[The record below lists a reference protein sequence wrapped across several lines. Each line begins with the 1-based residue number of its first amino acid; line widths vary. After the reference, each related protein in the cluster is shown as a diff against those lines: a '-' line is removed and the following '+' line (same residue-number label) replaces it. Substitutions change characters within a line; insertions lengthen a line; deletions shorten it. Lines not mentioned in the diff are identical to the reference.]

1 MGIESSKSAN
11 SEVDSDEL
19 EGHYGYRIMKLLE
32 NGSGMRAG
40 LRAYEDFIVAV
51 DDLIVEEEEE
61 RIMEYLEEKTGH
73 QVKLVVWNCLDEEER
88 EVLLV
93 VNKPTKDMGYLGVI
107 VRYESLFE
115 AAEYTW
121 HVMSVVPNSPA
132 DEVGLMPQLDYI
144 VGTPSVAFRSYD
156 TLPQLVYDAAHLQN
170 SLDLMVWSQ
179 ATGKVRIISV
189 EPEITEEGTPL
200 LGCELAKGLLH
211 QLPRRN
217 ISKTRTRHSKHTETI
232 ETPNTPN
239 SVESNDSSTKDTTH
253 SNSMDTTTEE
263 FYDTRSPSSFEARN
277 LEQVPDIDD
286 PNKQTKSGSTTFN
299 KNT

>member
-1 MGIESSKSAN
+1 MGIESSKFTE

-40 LRAYEDFIVAV
+40 LRVYEDFIVAV

-61 RIMEYLEEKTGH
+61 RIPEYLKEKTGQ

-88 EVLLV
+88 EVVLV

-107 VRYESLFE
+107 VRYESLFQ
-115 AAEYTW
+115 AAEYSW
-121 HVMSVVPNSPA
+121 HVISVVPNSPA
-132 DEVGLMPQLDYI
+132 DEVGLMPQSDYI

-170 SLDLMVWSQ
+170 SLDLMVWSK
-179 ATGKVRIISV
+179 ATGKVRLISV

-217 ISKTRTRHSKHTETI
+217 TSKTLTRYIKQAETT
-232 ETPNTPN
+232 ETPNTLD
-239 SVESNDSSTKDTTH
+239 SEESNESSTKDTTY
-253 SNSMDTTTEE
+253 SNSIDTTNEE

-277 LEQVPDIDD
+277 LEQSED
-286 PNKQTKSGSTTFN
+286 
-299 KNT
+299 